1 MRNTIMQVIRKDA
14 GCPFSGAGRGAA
26 FCFLILWL
34 IVEPIAKLEKFLQR
48 KKEGLRQRLKDF
60 LSSIKN

>member
-1 MRNTIMQVIRKDA
+1 MFDKTKDDN
-14 GCPFSGAGRGAA
+14 FKNKI
-26 FCFLILWL
+26 FCFN
-34 IVEPIAKLEKFLQR
+34 VYEPIAKLEKFLQR